1 MEQLELLSQMI
12 KTFEEQSIKVQSQL
26 KGLSCEFSSFYKG
39 EECLEH
45 MVYHYAI
52 IRFSYYKLIYRFTI
66 HSSFSQ
72 TSQRTSCLPSCVQ
85 LTGIVV

>member
-45 MVYHYAI
+45 MV
-52 IRFSYYKLIYRFTI
+52 
-66 HSSFSQ
+66 
-72 TSQRTSCLPSCVQ
+72 
-85 LTGIVV
+85 